1 MRIDIGSSTDIG
13 RVRERNEDAVL
24 VIPPLFAVAD
34 GMGGHRGGEVASHV
48 ALDRLEELES
58 DGKGSL
64 ADRVRQANQAV
75 WDRAAGDDHL
85 TGMGTT
91 LTAIRLDGDTAILA
105 HVGDSRA
112 YLLRDEELRQL
123 TTDHTLVERMLRS
136 GEITEEEADVH
147 PHKNVLTRALGTDQE
162 VDVDEAS
169 IALLDGDR
177 LLLCSD
183 GLTGMVTEDQIQA
196 ILQASPDPQNAAER
210 LVRAANR
217 AGGVDNI
224 SVVVLAAAA
233 EGAAAA
239 RTRRPAP
246 RADRRTILRWAL
258 RIGVPLLVLV
268 VLLFGA
274 RWYLDRQWYVGPNEG
289 RVAIFQGIP
298 LAVLGYELGHPVQ
311 TFADLR
317 VAQVH
322 RLLAERYPTFDDGIP
337 LPSLEEARQQIVQI
351 RQDLEEARR
360 QERRN
365 ARDAPGDGGGGA

>member
-1 MRIDIGSSTDIG
+1 LRVDIGSATDIG

-24 VIPPLFAVAD
+24 VVPPLFAVAD

-48 ALDRLEELES
+48 ALDAMEELET
-58 DGKGSL
+58 DAAGSL
-64 ADRVRQANQAV
+64 ADRVRRANRAV
-75 WDRAAGDDHL
+75 WDRASGDEHL

-91 LTAIRLDGDTAILA
+91 LTAVRLDGDTAILA

-112 YLLRDEELRQL
+112 YLLRDGELRQL

-162 VDVDEAS
+162 VDVDELSVTLA
-169 IALLDGDR
+169 DGDR

-196 ILQASPDPQNAAER
+196 ILEAGIEPQQAAER

-224 SVVVLAAAA
+224 SVVVLAATA
-233 EGAAAA
+233 EGGEAE
-239 RTRRPAP
+239 RPRRAAP
-246 RADRRTILRWAL
+246 RADRRTVLRWAV
-258 RIGVPLLVLV
+258 RIGVPVLVLL

-274 RWYLDRQWYVGPNEG
+274 RWYLDRQWYVGPSEG

-298 LAVLGYELGHPVQ
+298 LTVLGYDLGHPVQ
-311 TFADLR
+311 TFEDLPA
-317 VAQVH
+317 AQVR
-322 RLLAERYPTFDDGIP
+322 RLVGERYPTFDEGIP
-337 LPSLEEARQQIVQI
+337 LPSLAEAQEQVEQI
-351 RQDLEEARR
+351 REDLEEARR
-360 QERRN
+360 QARREARERV
-365 ARDAPGDGGGGA
+365 ADGGGGG

>member
-1 MRIDIGSSTDIG
+1 VRIDIGSATDIG

-24 VIPPLFAVAD
+24 VVPPLFAVAD

-48 ALDRLEELES
+48 ALDTMEELEAAAA
-58 DGKGSL
+58 GSL
-64 ADRVRQANQAV
+64 ADRVRHANRAV

-91 LTAIRLDGDTAILA
+91 LTAVRLDGDTAILA

-112 YLLRDEELRQL
+112 YLLRDGELRQL

-162 VDVDEAS
+162 VDVEELS
-169 IALLDGDR
+169 VALQDGDR

-196 ILQASPDPQNAAER
+196 ILETGVEPQQAAER

-224 SVVVLAAAA
+224 SVVVLAARA
-233 EGAAAA
+233 EGSEGGGP
-239 RTRRPAP
+239 RRAAP

-258 RIGVPLLVLV
+258 RIGVPLLVLL
-268 VLLFGA
+268 VLLFAA
-274 RWYLDRQWYVGPNEG
+274 RWYLDRQWYVGPSEG

-298 LAVLGYELGHPVQ
+298 LSVLGYDLGHPVQ
-311 TFADLR
+311 TFDDLR
-317 VAQVH
+317 VTQV
-322 RLLAERYPTFDDGIP
+322 RRVLGERYPTFDQGIP
-337 LPSLEEARQQIVQI
+337 LPSLAEAEAQVDQI
-351 RQDLEEARR
+351 REDLEEARR
-360 QERRN
+360 QARRE
-365 ARDAPGDGGGGA
+365 ARERDADDGGGA